1 MQKKLKN
8 IGIEPRA
15 VLLLDNCSAHPD
27 EAELVSRDRKVIA
40 KFLPPNVTSLIQPM
54 DQGILVSIKRHY
66 KRNFLE
72 ELVFQEDDDLSIVT
86 FLKSINMLKVY
97 SVIAASWDGVSPSS
111 LQLSWRNILTNITSD
126 QSISDRD
133 DAADSSSEDDCC
145 VRDCGFILKE
155 LGYELEDSEIEEW
168 LEVDSYD
175 HGYGH
180 LNDDEIIFDVTEQ
193 SSQDEN
199 NDGNPD
205 EAVHSAS
212 HGSVMMAIQMKLY
225 TPLLMVL

>member
-133 DAADSSSEDDCC
+133 DAADI
-145 VRDCGFILKE
+145 VHKM
-155 LGYELEDSEIEEW
+155 
-168 LEVDSYD
+168 
-175 HGYGH
+175 
-180 LNDDEIIFDVTEQ
+180 T
-193 SSQDEN
+193 
-199 NDGNPD
+199 
-205 EAVHSAS
+205 AV
-212 HGSVMMAIQMKLY
+212 
-225 TPLLMVL
+225 